1 MTTVASPSAPNAS
14 AIYKV
19 EQSFQLKG
27 SLFTLSVL
35 QLRHH
40 DLAALAAQLSEKIKL
55 APKFFNHAPIV
66 IDLHDPNLLVDQIDF
81 KELKK
86 VLTQNQLIPV
96 GVRSGKQ
103 EAQAKAE
110 AAGFAIMPD
119 THQVMKKSAET
130 KTEATAGD
138 LEQAEKDQPQTVHG
152 SRLIT
157 QPIRSGQQIYAQ
169 DGDLVIVSSVSP
181 GAELL
186 ADGNIHVY
194 GTLRGRALA
203 GINGNTRARIF
214 CNRLEAELVSI
225 AGQYK
230 IFEDIQEHNDEHAK
244 QLYLRDGQLII
255 SSL

>member
-1 MTTVASPSAPNAS
+1 MTVISTLS
-14 AIYKV
+14 KV

-35 QLRHH
+35 QLKSH
-40 DLAALAAQLSEKIKL
+40 DLNLLASQLAEKIKL
-55 APKFFNHAPIV
+55 APRFFNHAPIV
-66 IDLHDPNLLVDQIDF
+66 IDLHDTELTLDHFDF

-86 VLTQNQLIPV
+86 ILTQNQLIPV
-96 GVRSGKQ
+96 GIRGGKQ
-103 EAQAKAE
+103 EAQAQAE
-110 AAGFAIMPD
+110 AAGFAIMPES
-119 THQVMKKSAET
+119 HQVMKKSVTET
-130 KTEATAGD
+130 KTETAQ
-138 LEQAEKDQPQTVHG
+138 EAESSDKESASSVVTG

-169 DGDLVIVSSVSP
+169 DADLVIVSSVSP

-230 IFEDIQEHNDEHAK
+230 IFEDIQEHNDDHAK

>member
-1 MTTVASPSAPNAS
+1 MTLTSAST
-14 AIYKV
+14 KV

-35 QLRHH
+35 QLKNP
-40 DLAALAAQLSEKIKL
+40 DLGLLSQQLAEKIKL
-55 APKFFNHAPIV
+55 APRFFNHAPIV
-66 IDLHDPNLLVDQIDF
+66 IDLHEENLAIENIDF

-86 VLTQNQLIPV
+86 ILTQNQLIPV
-96 GVRSGKQ
+96 GVRGGKQ
-103 EAQAKAE
+103 EAQNKAE
-110 AAGFAIMPD
+110 AAGFAIMSD
-119 THQVMKKSAET
+119 TNQVMKKSVTET
-130 KTEATAGD
+130 KTETP
-138 LEQAEKDQPQTVHG
+138 AEAEASDKENPGVLLG
-152 SRLIT
+152 SKLIT

-169 DGDLVIVSSVSP
+169 DADLVIVSSVSP

-230 IFEDIQEHNDEHAK
+230 IFEDIQEHNDAHAK